1 MRKLIGVTVLAAI
14 ALSLPRVAQAQRRA
28 TSAGMGGAEHE
39 LGVDIGVAYTKPSNV
54 SGGITIQT
62 PFDVRFGIV
71 PSHGNLMW
79 EPRVTLNFS
88 SVGGTTTYLFTPDVN
103 VLISNSPGGHRRG
116 MYFTGGG
123 GLVMGDFGVGTGTA
137 LELNGGIGWR
147 KPYGSAAWRYQ
158 VGVQWVSSSTKLGPF
173 ADYIAIGG
181 SIGISLWH

>member
-1 MRKLIGVTVLAAI
+1 MRKLIGVTVLSAI
-14 ALSLPRVAQAQRRA
+14 ALSLPQAAQAQRRA

-39 LGVDIGVAYTKPSNV
+39 LGVDIGVAYTNPSNL

-79 EPRVTLNFS
+79 EPRVTLNLS

-116 MYFTGGG
+116 MYFTRGA
-123 GLVMGDFGVGTGTA
+123 GLVMGDVGVGTRTPPA
-137 LELNGGIGWR
+137 PNGGIGWG
-147 KPYGSAAWRYQ
+147 KPDCSAARRGHI
-158 VGVQWVSSSTKLGPF
+158 GVQRGASSTKT
-173 ADYIAIGG
+173 
-181 SIGISLWH
+181 